1 MLPSKFKNFLKLFL
15 ANILV
20 FLAVAIVIEVGGQI
34 YAYFHPAYK
43 VIPFAPHPVM
53 GWRFIPN
60 SDHIV
65 TGDYWYAREFS
76 AEVKINS
83 HGFRDLERSVEKD
96 KNTVRIALLGDSMI
110 SARQV
115 EFEKTAGQLLEKRL
129 NKEFGAKTGKKYEVL
144 NFGVDGYGVD
154 QMFLNW
160 DTYAYNFKPDYVFL
174 YIFEKN
180 YLRTIST
187 TWCQK
192 GFFGID
198 GLGKGKCLN
207 IRPLVTL
214 KLGRAEILSVE
225 ERENFVNDFL
235 YINHRELEGLKIN
248 QISYIGKLPFQIF
261 LPKEF
266 QKFVDQQ
273 QKFIKKEMSGE
284 RILKMGRKSFLMH
297 LMSDMKGRADKF
309 VKNNENE
316 RAPYYGSGDKID
328 FPSWDT
334 TNWVN
339 LKTLQVLG
347 GEVLNSKSDF
357 IIVDSFQFHNESI
370 PPTQLASNLLSNLSQ
385 SFRFGYIKLYEGLN
399 ESREKGN
406 SPRWKYDLH
415 LNEIGNEIF
424 ANSMFNYLE
433 TKLN

>member
-43 VIPFAPHPVM
+43 VIPFAPHPII

-83 HGFRDLERSVEKD
+83 HGFRDFERSMEKD

-115 EFEKTAGQLLEKRL
+115 DFEKTAGQLLEKRL
-129 NKEFGAKTGKKYEVL
+129 NKEFGPKTGNKYEVL

-154 QMFLNW
+154 QIILNW
-160 DTYAYNFKPDYVFL
+160 DTYAYKFKPDFVFL

-187 TWCQK
+187 TWCQE
-192 GFFGID
+192 GFFGLD
-198 GLGKGKCLN
+198 GLGQGKCIN

-214 KLGRAEILSVE
+214 KLGRPEILSVE
-225 ERENFVNDFL
+225 ERENFINDFL
-235 YINHRELEGLKIN
+235 YINHRELEVLKFN

-261 LPKEF
+261 LPKDF

-273 QKFIKKEMSGE
+273 QKFIREEMGGE
-284 RILKMGRKSFLMH
+284 RILKMERKSFLMH
-297 LMSDMKGRADKF
+297 LMSDMKGIADKF
-309 VKNNENE
+309 VKDNENGRE
-316 RAPYYGSGDKID
+316 HYYGSGDKID

-339 LKTLQVLG
+339 LKTIQVLG
-347 GEVLNSKSDF
+347 GAVLNSKSDF
-357 IIVDSFQFHNESI
+357 IIMDSFQFHNESI
-370 PPTQLASNLLSNLSQ
+370 PPTKLASNWLSNLSQ
-385 SFRFGYIKLYEGLN
+385 SFHFGHIRLYEGLN
-399 ESREKGN
+399 ESTEKGI
-406 SPRWKYDLH
+406 SPRWKYDMH
-415 LNEIGNEIF
+415 LNETGNEIF
-424 ANSMFNYLE
+424 ANSMFGYLE